1 MSSTEAR
8 SNHASSDAAAGTVD
22 MHLEVQIIPVSGVDR
37 SKQFYQRLGSRL
49 DADVAPLDGLRIVQF
64 TPPGLGRLGHVR
76 HRAYHGRARLG
87 RGRADRRR
95 HRRGRRRPGRPRHR
109 RERDLARPA
118 VPSRGPA
125 ARPRPRAPATGPS
138 SPSPTRTATLGW
150 SRRSPRGCPAAPT
163 PRAPPLRPQRTWPA
177 RCGGPRWPTA
187 RMRSA
192 RGGRT
197 CFHRPGHDGDWPGRY
212 AASWWPNGPGRTC
225 QRDRFWPRP
234 RASRVQH
241 RGNVATVDTSSVS
254 GG

>member
-37 SKQFYQRLGSRL
+37 SKQFYQRLGWRL

-95 HRRGRRRPGRPRHR
+95 HRRGPRRPGRPRHR

-138 SPSPTRTATLGW
+138 SPFTDPDGNTWLVQEVTTRLPGRADAAGTAFASAADLA
-150 SRRSPRGCPAAPT
+150 RRVAAGRGGP
-163 PRAPPLRPQRTWPA
+163 PRA
-177 RCGGPRWPTA
+177 
-187 RMRSA
+187 
-192 RGGRT
+192 
-197 CFHRPGHDGDWPGRY
+197 
-212 AASWWPNGPGRTC
+212 
-225 QRDRFWPRP
+225 
-234 RASRVQH
+234 
-241 RGNVATVDTSSVS
+241 
-254 GG
+254 